1 MRFQH
6 GGLPADLRGEFQLGT
21 GIGDH
26 VVTQFC
32 EPVHFADYGKAKAFA
47 AIVHRDDHRRHK
59 LVGQPLGP
67 DGVDGKE
74 TADGDQQGSEAAQLV
89 LLLRGQATAQVTEM
103 GDAVLTVAQDADG
116 VGAALGAVFVI
127 VPGFNGLR
135 RKRGGG
141 TLTQGYTLGPAVIA
155 VTVAAQDLVGLD
167 TDWRKPR
174 HTAILVWIQHN
185 SVTL

>member
-1 MRFQH
+1 
-6 GGLPADLRGEFQLGT
+6 
-21 GIGDH
+21 
-26 VVTQFC
+26 
-32 EPVHFADYGKAKAFA
+32 
-47 AIVHRDDHRRHK
+47 
-59 LVGQPLGP
+59 
-67 DGVDGKE
+67 
-74 TADGDQQGSEAAQLV
+74 
-89 LLLRGQATAQVTEM
+89 M

-155 VTVAAQDLVGLD
+155 VAVAAQDLVGFD